1 MRAIRVLGSVYSKM
15 AFLVNLVRTI
25 GKPIANVINGIIQ
38 SLDDSGKG
46 REEIARRYGIV
57 GRFNG
62 DIDRYRFPSETTS
75 LDYRTVPLD
84 DMTPEEREAASALFA
99 IDRVRE
105 MNILLKEIPLLG
117 YDEYIFE
124 DAQSYELVIPS
135 GLSVVQSHFCSPI
148 MNLGA
153 KFLKIA
159 TEYRAFKVLGVQL
172 DVSFQNQ
179 NYSTQTIAYD
189 TLVTK
194 ANQREMQNDL
204 LGYMT
209 GRGQYA
215 TGHRV
220 IYFRSTNE
228 GPDPVLPDGSAP
240 ESLSAYMNVLSRIK
254 SLPTAKDY
262 GQLVAGNLAIENP
275 SYVMVGMRPGVVSSP
290 EIHAGMSYFQTSYA
304 LDFFKKIATDG
315 DNINIEQMPVFG
327 KFHYAV
333 SNNFTEPIRLITTLK
348 YKFSCKRHINSATY
362 TVMNNDPTDIRFE
375 ETATG
380 KLFDQAGLS

>member
-1 MRAIRVLGSVYSKM
+1 M
-15 AFLVNLVRTI
+15 AGIWNLIKNI

-38 SLDDSGKG
+38 SLDESGQG
-46 REEIARRYGIV
+46 REEIARRYGLIG
-57 GRFNG
+57 GRYNY
-62 DIDRYRFPSETTS
+62 DVR
-75 LDYRTVPLD
+75 PLD
-84 DMTPEEREAASALFA
+84 IQTRPLEEMTPEEQEAASALFA
-99 IDRVRE
+99 IEKVKE

-117 YDEYIFE
+117 FDEYIFE
-124 DAQSYELVIPS
+124 NAQSYELIVPS
-135 GLSVVQSHFCSPI
+135 GISVVQSHFCSPV

-153 KFLKIA
+153 RFLKIA
-159 TEYRAFKVLGVQL
+159 TEYRAFKVLGIQL

-194 ANQREMQNDL
+194 ANQREMQSDIFN
-204 LGYMT
+204 YMNGT
-209 GRGQYA
+209 APYA

-228 GPDPVLPDGSAP
+228 GESPVLPDGSTP
-240 ESLSAYMNVLSRIK
+240 ESLGAYMNVLARIK
-254 SLPTAKDY
+254 SLPTVQDY

-304 LDFFKKIATDG
+304 LDFFKKFSTDG
-315 DNINIEQMPVFG
+315 QEINFEQMPVFG
-327 KFHYAV
+327 KFHYAI

-348 YKFSCKRHINSATY
+348 YKFACKRHINSSTY
-362 TVMNNDPTDIRFE
+362 MNLSNDPNEFIAERE
-375 ETATG
+375 ALE
-380 KLFDQAGLS
+380 KVLDQAGLS